1 MESREWNTQ
10 GHVHD
15 SDASAL
21 RSGLLTRDAFS
32 FSEMLNMEP
41 ERMYQSCI
49 APMSYIARLYFQ
61 VLASSRH
68 RVTVASCGDVI
79 TDIALRSARG
89 LPGDARQRCAAR
101 GAALER
107 LPLEGC
113 PGRHC
118 HSARPL
124 AVIDCHSVGIYTGVL
139 LPLLSFSAKMTVSRP
154 GLLEG
159 PEPCVG

>member
-1 MESREWNTQ
+1 MHE
-10 GHVHD
+10 

-32 FSEMLNMEP
+32 FSEVLNMEP
-41 ERMYQSCI
+41 ERMHQSCI

-79 TDIALRSARG
+79 TDIALRSARS

-113 PGRHC
+113 PG
-118 HSARPL
+118 
-124 AVIDCHSVGIYTGVL
+124 VT
-139 LPLLSFSAKMTVSRP
+139 LSFCTAI
-154 GLLEG
+154 G
-159 PEPCVG
+159 CH